1 MANKLF
7 WIPPSPRNHDYLVN
21 FTNDLEQYTGEQ
33 WWPLYDR
40 SLVSK
45 TLIRSLTK
53 HLPVEAHHR
62 NVQGIKTLSY
72 YDDYYNRVHI
82 TPSLLELG
90 NIASEQT
97 ETVNVW
103 NAYLVPK
110 TLLSIDDIPVG
121 INVAGQ
127 PNPPLNFTALQER
140 AWDISIL
147 TDGPSSLDE
156 TLTWKFTEDD
166 AKLRITG
173 TRIIAFAWLVDW
185 SKSVKET
192 LQWLT
197 DILQSNTGHEQRRSL
212 RLAPRISLEADLLL
226 YDQERQF
233 FDLAMLGWG
242 AKTFAVPFWNQQQW
256 LQTLHNS
263 GSFVVFCD
271 TTHRNFRSN
280 RLALLRG
287 QDAFDNET
295 IEIESVLSD
304 RLILKR
310 PLIKTWSKGTCLS
323 PAATTQL
330 ESPPQLIKRTDR
342 MMRCHL
348 IFNLS
353 ESIDHSASLPTTTY
367 RNYPVFAEAPN
378 EREDLTHSHERLL
391 HVIENATGVSL
402 KTDSAKAAF
411 QLYRYQW
418 LTHGRLSQ
426 ANLRSFLYGLRGSQK
441 AVWLPTFSDD
451 LTLKATITSTSQSM
465 DVEWCGYTRFAVN
478 QLGRQDIQI
487 TLKSGV
493 VLFRRII
500 SSTEINSQTE
510 RLLVD
515 SIFPNQILTTDIIRI
530 SFITLCRLSND
541 TVSIEHVNDS
551 DGVAKCSV
559 VWRGVRES

>member
-1 MANKLF
+1 MSNLNYWLA
-7 WIPPSPRNHDYLVN
+7 PSLDIHDYANSITSDLDN
-21 FTNDLEQYTGEQ
+21 FSTEQ
-33 WWPLYDR
+33 WWPSYTSSFTSLY
-40 SLVSK
+40 
-45 TLIRSLTK
+45 IFELTS
-53 HLPVEAHHR
+53 HFPVEANGR
-62 NVQGIKTLSY
+62 EIQCIKIQSY
-72 YDDYYNRVHI
+72 FDDFYNRIHI
-82 TPSLLELG
+82 APSRLELG
-90 NIASEQT
+90 NIASEQSQ
-97 ETVNVW
+97 TVSLW
-103 NAYLVPK
+103 NSYLEAKV
-110 TLLSIDDIPVG
+110 LLDIENIPDGIDI
-121 INVAGQ
+121 AGQ
-127 PNPPLNFTALQER
+127 TSTPLNFTALQELS
-140 AWDISIL
+140 WDLSIL
-147 TDGPSSLDE
+147 SDGPSSIDSLITWQFGSDE
-156 TLTWKFTEDD
+156 
-166 AKLRITG
+166 AKLHITG
-173 TRIIAFAWLVDW
+173 TRIIAFGWLVDW
-185 SKSVKET
+185 SNNVKET
-192 LQWLT
+192 LQWRT
-197 DILQSNTGHEQRRSL
+197 DVLQSSSGYEQRRAL
-212 RLAPRISLEADLLL
+212 RLAPKISLEADFLLI
-226 YDQERQF
+226 DKERQF
-233 FDLAMLGWG
+233 FDLVMVGWG
-242 AKTFAVPFWNQQQW
+242 ARTFVLPIWNQQQW
-256 LQTLHNS
+256 LQTVHNS
-263 GSFVVFCD
+263 GSFVVYCD

-310 PLIKTWSKGTCLS
+310 PLIRTWSKGTCLS

-342 MMRCHL
+342 MMRCHI
-348 IFNLS
+348 IFNLT
-353 ESIDHSASLPTTTY
+353 ESIDHSASLPSTTY
-367 RNYPVFAEAPN
+367 RNYPVFAEVPN

-391 HVIENATGVSL
+391 HVIENTTGVSL
-402 KTDSAKAAF
+402 KTDTAKAAF

-451 LTLKATITSTSQSM
+451 LTLKATITATSQSL

-493 VLFRRII
+493 VLYRRIL
-500 SSTEINSQTE
+500 SSTEISSQTE

>member
-1 MANKLF
+1 MANLNF
-7 WIPPSPRNHDYLVN
+7 FIPQSPEIQSRFSQLSI
-21 FTNDLEQYTGEQ
+21 DLDQFLDEQ
-33 WWPLYDR
+33 WYPSSIAYMSVMST
-40 SLVSK
+40 SLITSN
-45 TLIRSLTK
+45 
-53 HLPVEAHHR
+53 LPVSINPR
-62 NVQGIKTLSY
+62 SIDYVKSQSFF
-72 YDDYYNRVHI
+72 DDYYNRIHI
-82 TPSLLELG
+82 SPSRLELG
-90 NIASEQT
+90 NIASEQSQ
-97 ETVNVW
+97 TVSLWNSYLEAKVLLDIENV
-103 NAYLVPK
+103 PDG
-110 TLLSIDDIPVG
+110 IDIT
-121 INVAGQ
+121 GQ
-127 PNPPLNFTALQER
+127 TNPPLNFTALQELS
-140 AWDISIL
+140 WDLSIL
-147 TDGPSSLDE
+147 SDGPSSIDSLITWQFGSDE
-156 TLTWKFTEDD
+156 
-166 AKLRITG
+166 AKLHITG
-173 TRIIAFAWLVDW
+173 TRIIAFGWLVDW
-185 SKSVKET
+185 NNNVKET
-192 LQWLT
+192 LQWRT
-197 DILQSNTGHEQRRSL
+197 DILQSSSGYEQRRAL
-212 RLAPRISLEADLLL
+212 RLAPKISLEADFLLI
-226 YDQERQF
+226 DKERQF
-233 FDLAMLGWG
+233 FDLVMVGWG
-242 AKTFAVPFWNQQQW
+242 ARTFVLPIWYQQQW
-256 LQTLHNS
+256 LQTVHNS
-263 GSFVVFCD
+263 GSFVVYCD

>member
-1 MANKLF
+1 MANINA
-7 WIPPSPRNHDYLVN
+7 WITASYLNHEPSTY
-21 FTNDLEQYTGEQ
+21 
-33 WWPLYDR
+33 
-40 SLVSK
+40 VSK
-45 TLIRSLTK
+45 DLDDFKDEAWFPVHHSIVKNLNLFQLANHFPIKANSKPLHFFKTK
-53 HLPVEAHHR
+53 
-62 NVQGIKTLSY
+62 SFF
-72 YDDYYNRVHI
+72 DDYYNRIHI
-82 TPSLLELG
+82 SPSRLELG
-90 NIASEQT
+90 NIASEQSQ
-97 ETVNVW
+97 TVSLWNSYLEAKVLLDIENV
-103 NAYLVPK
+103 PDG
-110 TLLSIDDIPVG
+110 IDI
-121 INVAGQ
+121 AGQ
-127 PNPPLNFTALQER
+127 TNPPLNFTALQELS
-140 AWDISIL
+140 WDLSIL
-147 TDGPSSLDE
+147 SDGPSSIDSLI
-156 TLTWKFTEDD
+156 TWQFGTDV
-166 AKLRITG
+166 AVLHVTG
-173 TRIIAFAWLVDW
+173 TRIIAFGWLVDW
-185 SKSVKET
+185 SNNVKET
-192 LQWLT
+192 LQWRT
-197 DILQSNTGHEQRRSL
+197 DVLQSSSGYEQRRAL
-212 RLAPRISLEADLLL
+212 RLAPKISLEADFLLI
-226 YDQERQF
+226 DKERQF
-233 FDLAMLGWG
+233 FDLVMVGWG
-242 AKTFAVPFWNQQQW
+242 ARTFVLPIWNQQQW
-256 LQTLHNS
+256 LQTVHNS
-263 GSFVVFCD
+263 GSFVVYCD
-271 TTHRNFRSN
+271 TTHRNFRNN

-367 RNYPVFAEAPN
+367 RNYPVFTEAPN

>member
-1 MANKLF
+1 MANINA
-7 WIPPSPRNHDYLVN
+7 WITAAYLNH
-21 FTNDLEQYTGEQ
+21 EQSNY
-33 WWPLYDR
+33 
-40 SLVSK
+40 VSK
-45 TLIRSLTK
+45 DLDDFKDEAWFPVHHSVVKNLNLFQLGNHFPIKANSKPLQFFKTK
-53 HLPVEAHHR
+53 
-62 NVQGIKTLSY
+62 SFF
-72 YDDYYNRVHI
+72 DDFYNRIHI
-82 TPSLLELG
+82 SPSLLELG
-90 NIASEQT
+90 NIASEQSQ
-97 ETVNVW
+97 TVSLW
-103 NAYLVPK
+103 NSYLESKV
-110 TLLSIDDIPVG
+110 LLDIENIPDG
-121 INVAGQ
+121 IHVSGQ
-127 PNPPLNFTALQER
+127 PNPPLSFTALQELS
-140 AWDISIL
+140 WDLSIL
-147 TDGPSSLDE
+147 SDGPSSIDSLI
-156 TLTWKFTEDD
+156 TWQFGSDV
-166 AKLRITG
+166 AKLHITG
-173 TRIIAFAWLVDW
+173 TRIIAFGWLVDW
-185 SKSVKET
+185 SNNVKET
-192 LQWLT
+192 LQWRT
-197 DILQSNTGHEQRRSL
+197 DILQSSSGYEQRRAL
-212 RLAPRISLEADLLL
+212 RLAPKISLEADFLLV
-226 YDQERQF
+226 DKERQF
-233 FDLAMLGWG
+233 FDLVMVGWG
-242 AKTFAVPFWNQQQW
+242 ARTFVLPIWNQQQW
-256 LQTLHNS
+256 LQTTHNS
-263 GSFVVFCD
+263 GSFVVYCD
-271 TTHRNFRSN
+271 TTYRNFRSN

-353 ESIDHSASLPTTTY
+353 ESIDHAASLPTTTY

-378 EREDLTHSHERLL
+378 EHEDLTHSHERLL

-402 KTDSAKAAF
+402 KTDTAKAAF

-500 SSTEINSQTE
+500 SSTEINNQTE

-530 SFITLCRLSND
+530 SFISLCRLSND
-541 TVSIEHVNDS
+541 TVSIEHINDS

>member
-1 MANKLF
+1 MAILEY
-7 WIPPSPRNHDYLVN
+7 WLSQSPSTHDYVSN
-21 FTNDLEQYTGEQ
+21 ISNDLDAFLNEQ
-33 WWPLYDR
+33 WWPPYASACSGVALC
-40 SLVSK
+40 
-45 TLIRSLTK
+45 
-53 HLPVEAHHR
+53 HLNKGFPVKA
-62 NVQGIKTLSY
+62 NGKGITCIVTNSFFR
-72 YDDYYNRVHI
+72 DYYNRIHI
-82 TPSLLELG
+82 SPNLIELG
-90 NIASEQT
+90 NIASEQSQ
-97 ETVNVW
+97 TVSLW
-103 NAYLVPK
+103 NSYLEAKV
-110 TLLSIDDIPVG
+110 LLDIENIPDG
-121 INVAGQ
+121 INIAGHT
-127 PNPPLNFTALQER
+127 NPPLNFTALQELS
-140 AWDISIL
+140 WDLSIL
-147 TDGPSSLDE
+147 SDGPSSIDSLITWQFGADE
-156 TLTWKFTEDD
+156 
-166 AKLRITG
+166 AKLHITG
-173 TRIIAFAWLVDW
+173 TRIIAFGWLVDW
-185 SKSVKET
+185 SNDVKET
-192 LQWLT
+192 LQWRT
-197 DILQSNTGHEQRRSL
+197 DILQSSSGYEQRRSL
-212 RLAPRISLEADLLL
+212 RLAPKISLEADFLLN
-226 YDQERQF
+226 DKERQF
-233 FDLAMLGWG
+233 FDLVMVGWS
-242 AKTFAVPFWNQQQW
+242 ARTFVLPIWNQQQW
-256 LQTLHNS
+256 LQTVHNS
-263 GSFVVFCD
+263 GSFVVYCD

-287 QDAFDNET
+287 EDAFDNET
-295 IEIESVLSD
+295 IEIERVLSD

-342 MMRCHL
+342 MMRCHI
-348 IFNLS
+348 IFNLT

-367 RNYPVFAEAPN
+367 RNYPVFAEVPN

>member
-1 MANKLF
+1 MPNINYWLIESPLKEYSNPYISVDMDGFVGEKWFPNNVSIVKDTIISTLTTHF
-7 WIPPSPRNHDYLVN
+7 PIRVNPSDINTITTPS
-21 FTNDLEQYTGEQ
+21 FF
-33 WWPLYDR
+33 
-40 SLVSK
+40 
-45 TLIRSLTK
+45 
-53 HLPVEAHHR
+53 
-62 NVQGIKTLSY
+62 
-72 YDDYYNRVHI
+72 DDYYNRIHI
-82 TPSLLELG
+82 NPNRLELG
-90 NIASEQT
+90 NIASEQSQ
-97 ETVNVW
+97 TVSLW
-103 NAYLVPK
+103 NSYLEAKV
-110 TLLSIDDIPVG
+110 LLDIENIPDG
-121 INVAGQ
+121 IHVSGQ
-127 PNPPLNFTALQER
+127 PNPPLSFTALQELS
-140 AWDISIL
+140 WDLSIL
-147 TDGPSSLDE
+147 SDGPSSIDSLI
-156 TLTWKFTEDD
+156 TWQFGSDVAKFH
-166 AKLRITG
+166 ITG
-173 TRIIAFAWLVDW
+173 TRIIAFGWLVDW
-185 SKSVKET
+185 SNNVKET
-192 LQWLT
+192 LQWRT
-197 DILQSNTGHEQRRSL
+197 DVLQSSSGYEQRRAL
-212 RLAPRISLEADLLL
+212 RLAPKISLEADFLLV
-226 YDQERQF
+226 DKERQF
-233 FDLAMLGWG
+233 FDLVMVGWS
-242 AKTFAVPFWNQQQW
+242 ARTFVLPIWNQQQW
-256 LQTLHNS
+256 LQTTHNL
-263 GSFVVFCD
+263 GSFVVYCD

-310 PLIKTWSKGTCLS
+310 PLIRTWSKGTCLS

-342 MMRCHL
+342 MMRCHI
-348 IFNLS
+348 IFNLT
-353 ESIDHSASLPTTTY
+353 ESIDHSASLPSTTY
-367 RNYPVFAEAPN
+367 RNYPVFAEVPN

-391 HVIENATGVSL
+391 HVIENTTGVSL
-402 KTDSAKAAF
+402 KTDTAKAAF

-451 LTLKATITSTSQSM
+451 LTLKATITATSQSL

-493 VLFRRII
+493 VLYRRIL
-500 SSTEINSQTE
+500 SSTEISSQTE
-510 RLLVD
+510 RLLVE

>member
-1 MANKLF
+1 MANLNF
-7 WIPPSPRNHDYLVN
+7 WLGQSHSNYDYNPLVSS
-21 FTNDLEQYTGEQ
+21 DLDGFVDEQ
-33 WWPLYDR
+33 WYPYHE
-40 SLVSK
+40 SLVSNTIVT
-45 TLIRSLTK
+45 TLTT
-53 HLPVEAHHR
+53 HFPVEA
-62 NVQGIKTLSY
+62 NGLAIQCIKTQSY
-72 YDDYYNRVHI
+72 FDDYYNRVHI
-82 TPSLLELG
+82 SPSRLELG

-110 TLLSIDDIPVG
+110 TLLSIDDIPDG
-121 INVAGQ
+121 MNVAGQ
-127 PNPPLNFTALQER
+127 PNPPFSFTALQELS
-140 AWDISIL
+140 WDLSIL
-147 TDGPSSLDE
+147 SDGPSSIDSLITWHFGSDE
-156 TLTWKFTEDD
+156 
-166 AKLRITG
+166 AKLHITG
-173 TRIIAFAWLVDW
+173 TRIIAFGWLVDW
-185 SKSVKET
+185 SNNVKET
-192 LQWLT
+192 LQWRT
-197 DILQSNTGHEQRRSL
+197 DVLQSSSGYEQRRAL
-212 RLAPRISLEADLLL
+212 RLAPKISLEADFLLV
-226 YDQERQF
+226 DKERQF
-233 FDLAMLGWG
+233 FDLVMVGWG
-242 AKTFAVPFWNQQQW
+242 ARTFVLPIWNQQQW
-256 LQTLHNS
+256 LQTTHNS
-263 GSFVVFCD
+263 GSFVVYCD
-271 TTHRNFRSN
+271 TTYRNFRSN

-353 ESIDHSASLPTTTY
+353 ESIDHAASLPTTTY

-391 HVIENATGVSL
+391 HVIENATGISL

-451 LTLKATITSTSQSM
+451 LTLKATITSTSQLM